1 MDFRFRLR
9 EHKARPKA
17 LEALKQ
23 SLNLSRSFLAQ
34 IKNLTDKEEI
44 YTTKDLDD
52 INKVINETTVRLFP
66 RNLLF
71 YRFHVDF
78 FLALSDTFFFFLF

>member
-17 LEALKQ
+17 LEAFKQ
-23 SLNLSRSFLAQ
+23 SLNLSRSFLVQ

-44 YTTKDLDD
+44 YTTKDLDEL
-52 INKVINETTVRLFP
+52 NKIINETTVRLVKRILRP
-66 RNLLF
+66 G
-71 YRFHVDF
+71 
-78 FLALSDTFFFFLF
+78 